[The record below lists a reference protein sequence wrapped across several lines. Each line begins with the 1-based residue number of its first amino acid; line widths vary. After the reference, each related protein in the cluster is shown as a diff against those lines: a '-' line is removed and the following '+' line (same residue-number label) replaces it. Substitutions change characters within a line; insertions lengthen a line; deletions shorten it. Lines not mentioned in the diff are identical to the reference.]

1 MQRCEESVCSD
12 TRSRIL
18 QAAQEMFID
27 EGYRASVD
35 GIATRAGVAKQTLY
49 NHFPSKEVLFIEV
62 IKQGSAQVLFSLDE
76 ADGGLRL
83 VLLQFA
89 YTFRQRVLEKGSL
102 AIMRILTAEINRLP
116 ELTQE
121 FFAKGPG
128 QTLARLAELF
138 SVAMDKGEMR
148 RDDPHFAAEMLMGML
163 LNLDFIRHQCAV
175 PMPEGDEG
183 GRCERIVDYFLRA
196 FAPQV

>member
-1 MQRCEESVCSD
+1 MQHCEESVCND

-35 GIATRAGVAKQTLY
+35 GIAARAGVAKQTLY
-49 NHFPSKEVLFIEV
+49 NQFASKEVLFIEV

-138 SVAMDKGEMR
+138 SVAMARGEMR

-183 GRCERIVDYFLRA
+183 GRCERIVDCFLRA